1 MKHLL
6 LIGAAILAIACTNK
20 KNTASYNITVNLQ
33 GDSTQITSDSLM
45 LTNYQKGEDLI
56 KQTVAIKNGKA
67 VFTGTVTTPEM
78 YYMAFPGKEG
88 NAFARLFVENEN
100 YVVDLDFT
108 KIEDGRFTESI
119 STIKGGKTQG
129 VIDSLENIML
139 SMQKEHNFEA
149 LIDEY
154 QKEETTAERREEIIK
169 INTEI
174 NKAFRDAVNNYV
186 KLNPTSLYALYK
198 LNEDLYSLELDD
210 LLAAFEP
217 FAADT
222 VNFKENRIVKKIAST
237 IEGMKALENG
247 KVAPDFEQAAPDGTM
262 IKFSD
267 VYSKN
272 KVTMLDFWASWCGPC
287 RAFNPTLV
295 RIYKKYHSKGFE
307 VLGVSFDTDKARW
320 EDAIKKDGLTWPHVS
335 DLKGWENAAGT
346 PYMVKYIPQNVL
358 VDQSG
363 TIIKR
368 RATEE
373 EIEQILSERL

>member
-1 MKHLL
+1 M
-6 LIGAAILAIACTNK
+6 IGVAILAIACTNK
-20 KNTASYNITVNLQ
+20 KETASYNITVNLQ

-45 LTNYQKGEDLI
+45 LTNFQKGNDHI
-56 KQTVAIKNGKA
+56 SQTVAIKDGKA
-67 VFTGTVTTPEM
+67 IFTGTVTTPEV
-78 YYMAFPGKEG
+78 YYLVFPNNAR
-88 NAFARLFVENEN
+88 NAFAGVFVENEN

-108 KIEDGRFTESI
+108 KIKDGIFKESI
-119 STIKGGKTQG
+119 STVKGGKTQK

-154 QKEETTAERREEIIK
+154 QKEETTDERKEEIIK
-169 INTEI
+169 IDAEI
-174 NKAFRDAVNNYV
+174 NKAYREAVNNYV
-186 KLNPTSLYALYK
+186 SQNPASLYALYK
-198 LNEDLYSLELDD
+198 LSGELYSIELDE
-210 LLAAFEP
+210 LTAAFEP
-217 FAADT
+217 FAKDT
-222 VNFKENRIVKKIAST
+222 VNFKENRIVKNIAST
-237 IEGMKALENG
+237 IEKMKALETG
-247 KVAPDFEQAAPDGTM
+247 SLAPDFEQAAPDGTM
-262 IKFSD
+262 VKFSD

-307 VLGVSFDTDKARW
+307 VLGVSFDTDKAKW
-320 EDAIKKDGLTWPHVS
+320 EEAIKKDGLTWPHVS
-335 DLKGWENAAGT
+335 DLKGWENSVGE
-346 PYMVKYIPQNVL
+346 PYMIKYIPQNVL

>member
-20 KNTASYNITVNLQ
+20 NNTASYNITVNLQ

-45 LTNYQKGEDLI
+45 LTNLLKGEDLI
-56 KQTVAIKNGKA
+56 SQTVAIKDGKA

-78 YYMAFPGKEG
+78 YYLAFPNNGRK
-88 NAFARLFVENEN
+88 AFARLFVENEN

-108 KIEDGRFTESI
+108 KIKDGRFTESI
-119 STIKGGKTQG
+119 STVKGGKTQSI
-129 VIDSLENIML
+129 IDSLENIML
-139 SMQKEHNFEA
+139 TMQKEHNFEA
-149 LIDEY
+149 LVDEY
-154 QKEETTAERREEIIK
+154 QKAETTAERREEIIK
-169 INTEI
+169 IDAMI
-174 NKAFRDAVNNYV
+174 NEAYRNAVDNFV
-186 KLNPTSLYALYK
+186 KENPTSLYALYK
-198 LNEDLYSLELDD
+198 LNDD
-210 LLAAFEP
+210 LNSIEVEELVEAFKP

-222 VNFKENRIVKKIAST
+222 VTFKENRIVKKIASA
-237 IEGMKALENG
+237 IENMKALEPG
-247 KVAPDFEQAAPDGTM
+247 HVAPDFEQAAPDGTM
-262 IKFSD
+262 VKFSD

-295 RIYKKYHSKGFE
+295 RIYKKYHNKGFE
-307 VLGVSFDTDKARW
+307 VLGVSFDTDKAKW
-320 EDAIKKDGLTWPHVS
+320 EEAIKKDGLTWPHVS
-335 DLKGWENAAGT
+335 DLKGWENAVGT
-346 PYMVKYIPQNVL
+346 PYMVRYIPQNVL